1 MTTASSSTPGWSKVQ
16 IPRPLQRLFDLFPL
30 RAYEPNDLPER
41 SQHLTFS
48 SLPTLFIFTT
58 DEDARLGLPSFNPT
72 CLRWQTLLRLTGL
85 EFRVLPSTNHA
96 SPTGALP
103 FLLPARSSSTGSS
116 SSSSGALPPSTSP
129 SQPPPPSS
137 SPSPPTPIPAS
148 KLLAYAQSHANPAKS
163 SHPAT
168 SGDRLFPSRARA
180 YVALVSNHLRSAW
193 LCALYLDPAR
203 AGLLDAL
210 YLRPASSSAAVRA
223 ALRRQLRKAAGE
235 QILDSA
241 PAAGALRSRPGE
253 RERERERAEQGKGAP
268 SWDWAWQEDGTAI
281 DPRAVYASAREA
293 MAALASLLAESKT
306 EWFFDAEAPSEFDAA
321 VFSYTHLMMQYM
333 SDGEEE
339 AGALGKMVQSA
350 GDGELARHREK
361 LWRFAWPEGNGEAKE
376 GR

>member
-1 MTTASSSTPGWSKVQ
+1 MTTIPSSTPGWSKVQ

-30 RAYEPNDLPER
+30 RAYEPNHLPER
-41 SQHLTFS
+41 SQQLTSS
-48 SLPTLFIFTT
+48 SLPTLYIFTT
-58 DEDARLGLPSFNPT
+58 EEDARLGLPSFNPT

-103 FLLPARSSSTGSS
+103 FLLPARSNSS
-116 SSSSGALPPSTSP
+116 SSSSSSTSPPSSSSP
-129 SQPPPPSS
+129 SQPPPP
-137 SPSPPTPIPAS
+137 PPTPIPAS
-148 KLLAYAQSHANPAKS
+148 KLLPYAQSHANPTKS

-168 SGDRLFPSRARA
+168 SGDRLFPTRARA
-180 YVALVSNHLRSAW
+180 YVALVSSHLRSAW
-193 LCALYLDPAR
+193 LCALYLDPSR
-203 AGLLDAL
+203 SDLLDAL

-241 PAAGALRSRPGE
+241 PAAGALQSGSGSGSGTGEVGNNKSRGW
-253 RERERERAEQGKGAP
+253 GW
-268 SWDWAWQEDGTAI
+268 SWQEDGTAI
-281 DPRAVYASAREA
+281 NPRAVYASAREA

-306 EWFFDAEAPSEFDAA
+306 EWFFDADAPSEFDAA
-321 VFSYTHLMMQYM
+321 VFSYTHLMIQYM

-339 AGALGKMVQSA
+339 AGALGKMVRRA
-350 GDGELARHREK
+350 GEGELARHREM
-361 LWRFAWPEGNGEAKE
+361 LWRFAWPEGNGEVKE